1 LSQWTRPTKRPAGNK
16 QAQVGGA
23 SAIGYTIGIPLLAVL
38 AIIQSTVLPHLSFL
52 DLTPNL
58 VLVAVLAWSF
68 QRGPNEGLVWAWVGG
83 MLSDLASG
91 AILGISA
98 LPLIVAALI
107 TGVTYRR
114 LFHGNVVLSG
124 LVALFANVVFEFI
137 YLILLV
143 LTRESIMFPAGI
155 LRTAG
160 ILVLI
165 HTIGI
170 PLGYLGTFWLVRIV
184 EGPRLQVG

>member
-1 LSQWTRPTKRPAGNK
+1 
-16 QAQVGGA
+16 
-23 SAIGYTIGIPLLAVL
+23 
-38 AIIQSTVLPHLSFL
+38 
-52 DLTPNL
+52 LTPNL

-143 LTRESIMFPAGI
+143 LTRESIMFPTGI

>member
-1 LSQWTRPTKRPAGNK
+1 
-16 QAQVGGA
+16 
-23 SAIGYTIGIPLLAVL
+23 
-38 AIIQSTVLPHLSFL
+38 
-52 DLTPNL
+52 
-58 VLVAVLAWSF
+58 
-68 QRGPNEGLVWAWVGG
+68 
-83 MLSDLASG
+83 MLSDLAGG
-91 AILGISA
+91 ATLGIST
-98 LPLIVAALI
+98 LPLMVAALI
-107 TGVTYRR
+107 AGVTYRR

-124 LVALFANVVFEFI
+124 LVALFANLVFESI

-143 LTRESIMFPAGI
+143 LTHESILFPAGI

-165 HTIGI
+165 HTFGV

>member
-1 LSQWTRPTKRPAGNK
+1 
-16 QAQVGGA
+16 V
-23 SAIGYTIGIPLLAVL
+23 
-38 AIIQSTVLPHLSFL
+38 PHLSFL

-83 MLSDLASG
+83 TLSDLAGGST
-91 AILGISA
+91 LGISA
-98 LPLIVAALI
+98 LPLMLAALI
-107 TGVTYRR
+107 AGVTYRR
-114 LFHGNVVLSG
+114 LFHGNLVLSG
-124 LVALFANVVFEFI
+124 LIALVANAVFEFV

-143 LTRESIMFPAGI
+143 LTHESILFPAGI

-165 HTIGI
+165 HTAAI
-170 PLGYLGTFWLVRIV
+170 PLGYLGTFWLVRII
-184 EGPRLQVG
+184 ERPGLQVG